1 MIKRGISTPALAANI
16 DILPTLI
23 AACEV
28 AGPVKP
34 IDGQSFLP
42 LLQGERLTAREV
54 FAYYYGDR
62 LEAIRQGRWK
72 LHLKHDYR
80 SYDDMKPAEH
90 AGAPMKTQVK
100 HTDLALYDLEADP
113 GERTD
118 VHATHLEVVARLQE
132 LAAKER
138 AALDA
143 GKRPV
148 GQVPN

>member
-1 MIKRGISTPALAANI
+1 MGGGVRVPFVVRWPNMIKRGISTPALAANI

-62 LEAIRQGRWK
+62 PRRFAK
-72 LHLKHDYR
+72 
-80 SYDDMKPAEH
+80 
-90 AGAPMKTQVK
+90 
-100 HTDLALYDLEADP
+100 AD
-113 GERTD
+113 GSFI
-118 VHATHLEVVARLQE
+118 
-132 LAAKER
+132 
-138 AALDA
+138 
-143 GKRPV
+143 
-148 GQVPN
+148 